1 MVSSAILEKEA
12 SVKGIDRIWD
22 RGVLCQIQGGVWSME
37 ARLHPSDINVSGD
50 LPEFVKLGSKK
61 LLPAKVKSRFLNTL
75 GRARNAAERYGFPFF
90 INGSYFV
97 PFENFEQLKECV
109 EKERGAFFGHVDAF
123 IDKYAEQREE
133 YLETYSSHKNSLID
147 HYPSVEYVRSRFK
160 FEVVYYAANITSVV
174 SDDSSAEDMYLSW
187 AVSAMNSLREEAR
200 QVADAITSSIDN
212 GTMDG
217 RSMRRVQG
225 LIERVS
231 ALDMLDDEDLRG
243 ATMALA
249 GSPSKFTANQLKNVA
264 TDVNPMYVRRVLL
277 DD

>member
-97 PFENFEQLKECV
+97 PFENFEQLKESV
-109 EKERGAFFGHVDAF
+109 EKERGAYFGHVDAF

-187 AVSAMNSLREEAR
+187 AVSAMNSLREEA
-200 QVADAITSSIDN
+200 
-212 GTMDG
+212 
-217 RSMRRVQG
+217 
-225 LIERVS
+225 
-231 ALDMLDDEDLRG
+231 
-243 ATMALA
+243 
-249 GSPSKFTANQLKNVA
+249 
-264 TDVNPMYVRRVLL
+264 
-277 DD
+277 

>member
-1 MVSSAILEKEA
+1 
-12 SVKGIDRIWD
+12 
-22 RGVLCQIQGGVWSME
+22 
-37 ARLHPSDINVSGD
+37 
-50 LPEFVKLGSKK
+50 
-61 LLPAKVKSRFLNTL
+61 
-75 GRARNAAERYGFPFF
+75 
-90 INGSYFV
+90 
-97 PFENFEQLKECV
+97 
-109 EKERGAFFGHVDAF
+109 
-123 IDKYAEQREE
+123 
-133 YLETYSSHKNSLID
+133 
-147 HYPSVEYVRSRFK
+147 
-160 FEVVYYAANITSVV
+160 
-174 SDDSSAEDMYLSW
+174 
-187 AVSAMNSLREEAR
+187 MNSLREEAR

>member
-1 MVSSAILEKEA
+1 M
-12 SVKGIDRIWD
+12 
-22 RGVLCQIQGGVWSME
+22 
-37 ARLHPSDINVSGD
+37 
-50 LPEFVKLGSKK
+50 
-61 LLPAKVKSRFLNTL
+61 
-75 GRARNAAERYGFPFF
+75 
-90 INGSYFV
+90 
-97 PFENFEQLKECV
+97 
-109 EKERGAFFGHVDAF
+109 
-123 IDKYAEQREE
+123 
-133 YLETYSSHKNSLID
+133 
-147 HYPSVEYVRSRFK
+147 EYVRSRFK